1 MAAVCTYS
9 GIGTNIFMMIMTSG
23 GLKGEGVNAIKWLGQ
38 QIMVLH
44 VYYEN
49 QNNIGVQCCSKCD

>member
-1 MAAVCTYS
+1 
-9 GIGTNIFMMIMTSG
+9 MMIMTSG

-49 QNNIGVQCCSKCD
+49 QNNIGVQCCSKCDQKYFMQKLPELTI